1 MSKTPP
7 QISLKIDRKLKIV
20 TVCGVGMGSCLIL
33 RFTTED
39 VLKELGIPNAAKVE
53 GMEIVT
59 ARGAGADIILAQSLH
74 TSEMADAAPY
84 VIAINDFV
92 SKDEVREKLL
102 DCFKKA
108 GWLEEK

>member
-7 QISLKIDRKLKIV
+7 QITLKIDRKLKIV
-20 TVCGVGMGSCLIL
+20 TVCGVGMGTCLIL
-33 RFTTED
+33 RMTTED
-39 VLKELGIPNAAKVE
+39 VLKELGIPNAARVE
-53 GMEIVT
+53 NMELIS

-84 VIAINDFV
+84 VIAIDDFV
-92 SKDEVREKLL
+92 SKDEIREKLL

-108 GWLEEK
+108 GWLQEK